1 MLSSISDY
9 PGYTE
14 FCRRAAAD
22 DAVFAGF
29 REDPTYSAV
38 VSAGL
43 HYGARDCFA
52 MLQARGFDLGF
63 FAAIR
68 DHDRLGGP
76 RLEDYG
82 AAGALAPQ
90 TMRYVK
96 VLSDLE
102 LMFGSLDGATIVEIG
117 SGFGGQCAVI
127 AKRFKVARYTLVD
140 LPEPLL
146 LARRYLGALGIAD
159 VAFADLNELSVNARY
174 DLALSCYGVSE
185 LSRGFQLRYLQR
197 VLLRAKAGY
206 LLWNNEGMKQ
216 HRDWQQK
223 FFGGEMIYCDEM
235 LELLPGAR
243 LAEPAWLAQE
253 DQQLDARL
261 IVWGTPSPGSR
272 A

>member
-14 FCRRAAAD
+14 LCRRAAAD
-22 DAVFAGF
+22 DACFAGI

-38 VSAGL
+38 VTSKL
-43 HYGARDCFA
+43 HYGGRDCFA
-52 MLQARGFDLGF
+52 MLQERGFDPGF

-76 RLEDYG
+76 TLASFG
-82 AAGALAPQ
+82 AAGMLAPQ

-102 LMFGSLDGATIVEIG
+102 LLFGALDGASIVEIG
-117 SGFGGQCAVI
+117 GGFGGQCAVI
-127 AKRFKVARYTLVD
+127 AKRFKIARYTLVD

-146 LARRYLGALGIAD
+146 LAQRYLDALGIANT
-159 VAFADLNELSVNARY
+159 AFAELNALSVNAQY
-174 DLALSCYGVSE
+174 DLVISCYGVSE
-185 LSRGFQLRYLQR
+185 LSRTFLVRYLQR

-223 FFGGEMIYCDEM
+223 FFGGEMVYCDEM
-235 LELLPGAR
+235 LQLLPGAR
-243 LAEPAWLAQE
+243 VAEQSWLAPE

-261 IVWGTPSPGSR
+261 ILWGTR
-272 A
+272 VK